1 MNHEDALAKRSAGQD
16 TKEGKRK
23 KVGKEV
29 KISNLK
35 SKNADIY

>member
-1 MNHEDALAKRSAGQD
+1 MNHEGTKNA
-16 TKEGKRK
+16 KEGKRK
-23 KVGKEV
+23 GVGKEV